1 MDESQHSLY
10 ELLGGETGVRTLVDR
25 FYDLMDSS
33 PEAAQIRA
41 IHPKSLKQSREKLFL
56 FLSGWSGGP
65 QTYIETRGH
74 PALRMRHAPF
84 SIGETE
90 SSQWEW
96 CMHKALDEM
105 EIHEQVREYLKGHF
119 SDATKFLRNR
129 AE

>member
-1 MDESQHSLY
+1 MDETQHSLY
-10 ELLGGETGVRTLVDR
+10 ELLGGETGVRKLVDR
-25 FYDLMDSS
+25 FYDLMDSA
-33 PEAAQIRA
+33 PEAAEIRA

-84 SIGETE
+84 SIGKTE

-129 AE
+129 

>member
-41 IHPKSLKQSREKLFL
+41 IHPKSLKQLREKLFF

-74 PALRMRHAPF
+74 PALRMRHALF
-84 SIGETE
+84 SIG
-90 SSQWEW
+90 
-96 CMHKALDEM
+96 
-105 EIHEQVREYLKGHF
+105 
-119 SDATKFLRNR
+119 
-129 AE
+129 